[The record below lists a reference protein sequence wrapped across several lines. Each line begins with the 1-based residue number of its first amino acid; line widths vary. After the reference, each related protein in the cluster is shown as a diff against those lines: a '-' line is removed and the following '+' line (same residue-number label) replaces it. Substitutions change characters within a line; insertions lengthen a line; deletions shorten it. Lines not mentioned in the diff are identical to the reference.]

1 MFLRLEVYDNVIGV
15 GQDWCKED
23 ETSFDKIVSK
33 TAKQKVAFSK
43 MLQQVEI
50 EKHELTEAKEFDAQ
64 QLQQAK
70 HEQKETKDLY
80 DIAYQETK
88 DMVQLEQ

>member
-1 MFLRLEVYDNVIGV
+1 
-15 GQDWCKED
+15 
-23 ETSFDKIVSK
+23 
-33 TAKQKVAFSK
+33 

-88 DMVQLEQ
+88 EMVQLEQ